1 MEKQSYA
8 VADELLSEDIKC
20 IRKRLNITQLE
31 FANLVN
37 ISYKTVERWESS
49 NKPITGPIVT
59 LVGVLHEN
67 PQIEKHLRIP
77 PKMKQMRLWYMRK
90 NQVMTLIDVDERKRE
105 VSIHNFTEE
114 LQSRAF
120 GKLEEPTFEQYE
132 EFLESRCFPK
142 SRDKM
147 KLILRDLDLPFYD
160 PLLIIEKTQG
170 KMSEDDFWIRIER

>member
-37 ISYKTVERWESS
+37 ISYKTVERWESG

-105 VSIHNFTEE
+105 ASIDNFTED

-170 KMSEDDFWIRIER
+170 KMSENDFWIRIER